1 MKKIEI
7 KKTLH
12 QPHVVLDPSDGT
24 MLFEGK
30 SIVPNATEFF
40 GNILDWIREY
50 TSTVSQPKITVDF
63 KLEYFNTASSKMIL
77 QLLLLLKEAERNGTE
92 ILFNWHYYEDDD
104 DMMDIAEE
112 AEMLSELKINYVVM
126 E

>member
-12 QPHVVLDPSDGT
+12 QPHVVLNPDNGT

-30 SIVPNATEFF
+30 SIVPNASEFF
-40 GNILDWIREY
+40 EPILTWIEDF
-50 TSTVSQPKITVDF
+50 SAIGDKLVVDF

-77 QLLLLLKEAERNGTE
+77 QMMLTLKNVNEKGTKVE
-92 ILFNWHYYEDDD
+92 FNWHHYDDD
-104 DMMDIAEE
+104 EDMIDIAEE
-112 AEMLSELKINYVVM
+112 AEMLSQLKIIYKIM
-126 E
+126 D